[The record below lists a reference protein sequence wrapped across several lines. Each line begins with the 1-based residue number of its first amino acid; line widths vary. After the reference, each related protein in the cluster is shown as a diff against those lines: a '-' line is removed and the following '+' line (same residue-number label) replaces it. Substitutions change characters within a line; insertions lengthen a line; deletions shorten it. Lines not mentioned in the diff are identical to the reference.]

1 MENPK
6 PQDKRDQLEHHSLPG
21 INMAG
26 KEAPCECNTDEDGT
40 GSPSQNSDTSRRTG
54 DQAVRKGGS

>member
-6 PQDKRDQLEHHSLPG
+6 PQEKKDQLEKHSLPG

-26 KEAPCECNTDEDGT
+26 KEAPCECDTDEDGT
-40 GSPSQNSDTSRRTG
+40 RSPKQADETSRATG
-54 DQAVRKGGS
+54 ARVPKGRS